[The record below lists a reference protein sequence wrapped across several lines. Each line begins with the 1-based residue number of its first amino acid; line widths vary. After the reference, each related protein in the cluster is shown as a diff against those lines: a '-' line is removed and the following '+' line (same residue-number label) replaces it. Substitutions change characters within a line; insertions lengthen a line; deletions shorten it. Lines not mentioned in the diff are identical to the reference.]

1 MLIIIFLQRL
11 NRLNVCKIINL
22 TQELNGLVA
31 QSATNHLVP
40 PKPIKVQRSQE
51 WTYIIFHRGLCL
63 TLHDRR
69 WAHLARARSRRRAFG
84 GGRTLDLGATGT
96 RAGRALSLGLITLGA
111 IQKNRLGL
119 GNGRLENIVAQIRNR
134 GHLTLWNVVAH
145 IRTGGAGGNR
155 RFQNISRQ
163 VWFSAR
169 GAGGPWHGTT
179 AGHGLLTRTAL
190 RQATRLKPLARSF

>member
-1 MLIIIFLQRL
+1 MQNHHLIQK
-11 NRLNVCKIINL
+11 LNVLCVCKNINL
-22 TQELNGLVA
+22 SQELNGLVA

-40 PKPIKVQRSQE
+40 TEPIKVQRSQE

-69 WAHLARARSRRRAFG
+69 WAHLARARGRRRALG

-111 IQKNRLGL
+111 VQKNWLGPWNRRLQ
-119 GNGRLENIVAQIRNR
+119 NIVAQIRNR
-134 GHLTLWNVVAH
+134 GHLTLQNVVAH
-145 IRTGGAGGNR
+145 IRTGGARGNR

-163 VWFSAR
+163 IRFSAR
-169 GAGGPWHGTT
+169 RAGGPGRRATT
-179 AGHGLLTRTAL
+179 GHGLLARTAL
-190 RQATRLKPLARSF
+190 R

>member
-1 MLIIIFLQRL
+1 V
-11 NRLNVCKIINL
+11 NAKSSCNPY
-22 TQELNGLVA
+22 
-31 QSATNHLVP
+31 LVP
-40 PKPIKVQRSQE
+40 TEPIKVQWSQE
-51 WTYIIFHRGLCL
+51 RTYIIFHRGLCL

-69 WAHLARARSRRRAFG
+69 WAHLARARGRRRALG

-111 IQKNRLGL
+111 IQENGLGL

-134 GHLTLWNVVAH
+134 GHLTLWNIVAH
-145 IRTGGAGGNR
+145 IRTGGARGNR

-169 GAGGPWHGTT
+169 RTGSPWHGTT
-179 AGHGLLTRTAL
+179 AGHRLSATTAL
-190 RQATRLKPLARSF
+190 RQATRFKPLSCSF

>member
-1 MLIIIFLQRL
+1 M
-11 NRLNVCKIINL
+11 CKIMLNNHLFPGINWVEG
-22 TQELNGLVA
+22 TR
-31 QSATNHLVP
+31 ATNNLIS
-40 PKPIKVQRSQE
+40 PKSIKVQRSQE

-69 WAHLARARSRRRAFG
+69 WAHLARARGRRRALG

-111 IQKNRLGL
+111 IQENRLGL

-134 GHLTLWNVVAH
+134 GHLTLQNVVAH
-145 IRTGGAGGNR
+145 IRTGGARGNR

-169 GAGGPWHGTT
+169 GAGGPWHRATT
-179 AGHGLLTRTAL
+179 RHGLSATTAL
-190 RQATRLKPLARSF
+190 RQATRFKPLSCSF